1 MAPAASRRKGDAMWR
16 PDTFLA
22 LPEDVIAFAWSAPMR
37 DLAATIGISD
47 VGLKKLFKAHGIATP
62 PQGHWN
68 RVHAGRPVTGPPKPP
83 ARGPGESGR
92 VRLDPRFR
100 GHVPEGSPL
109 PEEGPFASRPVP
121 EDLGELGELELKAI
135 GKVTAPRDLS
145 RAPAGLAR
153 LLRRE
158 DDRRAKA
165 AATGLSYY
173 GPRFDTPLAERQL
186 QLLAGLLLALARRDC
201 AGEVQEDQGALHLS
215 LKVGDETLRLHFE
228 AAASQ
233 RGHAAQGPL
242 VPSMDLPAKAPLRL
256 VLARSLRC
264 GVTTS
269 WTDTNGL
276 PLEKQLAAIAAD
288 LVVAGEASFRQGL
301 VEAREF
307 AEQQE
312 RWREERRLERLAGL
326 ERKRMA
332 DLETSGRLLQ
342 QAEEIRA
349 LVTRVEEAMARGTAP
364 GITGEAVARWKHW
377 ALGRADAIDP
387 VLSGQVLSHLHVPEL
402 DG

>member
-1 MAPAASRRKGDAMWR
+1 MWR

-22 LPEDVIAFAWSAPMR
+22 LPADVIAFAWSAPMR
-37 DLAATIGISD
+37 DLATTIGISD
-47 VGLKKLFKAHGIATP
+47 VGLKKIFKAHGIATP

-68 RVHAGRPVTGPPKPP
+68 RVHAGRPVTAPPKPT
-83 ARGPGESGR
+83 ARGPRESGR
-92 VRLDPRFR
+92 IRLDPRFR
-100 GHVPEGSPL
+100 GHVTEAVPL
-109 PEEGPFASRPVP
+109 PEGGPFATRRVP

-153 LLRRE
+153 LLRKE
-158 DDRRAKA
+158 SDRRAKA
-165 AATGLSYY
+165 AETGWSFY
-173 GPRFDTPLAERQL
+173 GPKFDTPLAQRQL

-201 AGEVQEDQGALHLS
+201 AGEVHEDQQALRLS

-228 AAASQ
+228 AAAGQ
-233 RGHAAQGPL
+233 RRHAAQSPL
-242 VPSMDLPAKAPLRL
+242 VPSMDRPAKAPLRL

-269 WTDTNGL
+269 WADADGL

-307 AEQQE
+307 AEEQE
-312 RWREERRLERLAGL
+312 RWRQERRQERIAGL

-349 LVTRVEEAMARGTAP
+349 LVTRVEEAMAPGTSP
-364 GITGEAVARWKHW
+364 GITGEAVARWKYW

-402 DG
+402 EE